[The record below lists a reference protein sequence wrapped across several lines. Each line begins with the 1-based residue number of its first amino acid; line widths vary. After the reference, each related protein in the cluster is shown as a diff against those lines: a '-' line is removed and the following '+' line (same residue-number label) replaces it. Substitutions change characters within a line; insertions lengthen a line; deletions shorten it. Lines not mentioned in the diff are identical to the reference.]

1 MFALCKQSGDTH
13 SMANSVA
20 NPATATV
27 SATEADRV
35 LAACRL
41 LVSISVR
48 SANAVEDELTL
59 PQLRMLVVIA
69 SNGATTLS
77 ALAAATGQHLS
88 SASRACDRM
97 VASGWV
103 TRNDHP
109 ADRRRLQ
116 ISLTP
121 AGRRI
126 VTRVSE
132 ARRRMIMPI
141 LRRMPASGRAQLVA
155 ALTDFADAGGEP
167 TATDLWSLGWST

>member
-1 MFALCKQSGDTH
+1 
-13 SMANSVA
+13 MANDVA
-20 NPATATV
+20 DPAAANV
-27 SATEADRV
+27 SATDADQV

-48 SANAVEDELTL
+48 SANAVEDEATL

-69 SNGATTLS
+69 SHGTTTLT

-88 SASRACDRM
+88 NASRACDRM

-103 TRNDHP
+103 TRSDHP

-126 VTRVSE
+126 VTKASE
-132 ARRRMIMPI
+132 ARRRMVMPI

-155 ALTDFADAGGEP
+155 ALTEFAEAGGEP
-167 TATDLWSLGWST
+167 TATDLWSLGWTT

>member
-1 MFALCKQSGDTH
+1 
-13 SMANSVA
+13 MANDVA
-20 NPATATV
+20 NPATTSV
-27 SATEADRV
+27 SATDADQV

-41 LVSISVR
+41 LVSISVQ
-48 SANAVEDELTL
+48 SANAVEDEVTL
-59 PQLRMLVVIA
+59 PQLRMLVALA
-69 SNGATTLS
+69 SQGTTTLS

-88 SASRACDRM
+88 NASRACDRM

-141 LRRMPASGRAQLVA
+141 LRRMPASRRAQLVA
-155 ALTDFADAGGEP
+155 ALTEFAEAGGEP
-167 TATDLWSLGWST
+167 TATDLWSLGWTT

>member
-1 MFALCKQSGDTH
+1 MFAIGKQWEDTR
-13 SMANSVA
+13 SMANDVA
-20 NPATATV
+20 NPLTANV
-27 SATEADRV
+27 SATDADHV

-48 SANAVEDELTL
+48 SANAVEVTL

-69 SNGATTLS
+69 SHGTTTLS

-88 SASRACDRM
+88 NASRACDRM

-103 TRNDHP
+103 TRTDHP

-126 VTRVSE
+126 VTKVSE
-132 ARRRMIMPI
+132 SRRRMVMPI

-155 ALTDFADAGGEP
+155 ALTEFAEAGGEP
-167 TATDLWSLGWST
+167 TATDLWSLGWTT

>member
-1 MFALCKQSGDTH
+1 
-13 SMANSVA
+13 MANSA
-20 NPATATV
+20 ASPATATV
-27 SATEADRV
+27 SGTDADQV

-48 SANAVEDELTL
+48 SANAVEDEVTL
-59 PQLRMLVVIA
+59 PQLRMLVAIA
-69 SNGATTLS
+69 SHGPTTLS

-88 SASRACDRM
+88 NASRACDRM

-103 TRNDHP
+103 TRNEHP

-126 VTRVSE
+126 VTKVSD

-141 LRRMPASGRAQLVA
+141 LRRMPASGRVQLVA
-155 ALTDFADAGGEP
+155 ALTEFAEAGGEP
-167 TATDLWSLGWST
+167 TAADLWSLGWTT

>member
-1 MFALCKQSGDTH
+1 
-13 SMANSVA
+13 MAARVA
-20 NPATATV
+20 KPAMATV
-27 SATEADRV
+27 SGTDADQV

-48 SANAVEDELTL
+48 SANAVEDEVTL

-69 SNGATTLS
+69 SHGATTLG

-88 SASRACDRM
+88 NASRACDRM

-103 TRNDHP
+103 SRNDHP

-121 AGRRI
+121 AGWRI
-126 VTRVSE
+126 VTKVSD

-141 LRRMPASGRAQLVA
+141 LRRMPASARAQLVA
-155 ALTDFADAGGEP
+155 ALTEFAEAGGEP
-167 TATDLWSLGWST
+167 TATDLWSLGWTT